1 MNFVKVISTRLKESK
16 GRWIK
21 VLRMGKSDVQESVEV
36 GPFGNDSNPLK
47 DFVAVYSP
55 TGEIGKT
62 AIIGYINRNQLSE
75 PGENRSYS
83 LKSDGSLS
91 FYTWM
96 KNNGTMEIGGDTDF
110 MVRFSELETGFN
122 ELKSDHNSLVH
133 KWNTFA
139 AAYVPGGPSVVGLPP
154 TALTDTASTADISG
168 AKIEEIKTI

>member
-21 VLRMGKSDVQESVEV
+21 VLRMGKSDVQECVEV

-47 DFVAVYSP
+47 DFIAVYSP

-62 AIIGYINRNQLSE
+62 AIIGYINREQLAE

-83 LKSDGSLS
+83 LQSDGSLS

-122 ELKSDHNSLVH
+122 QFVSDFNAHTHITTATVGA
-133 KWNTFA
+133 TPT
-139 AAYVPGGPSVVGLPP
+139 PGVIAPP
-154 TALTDTASTADISG
+154 TAPSTAEISG